1 MAIDMD
7 MVSRNRFQQQMQI
20 VEDQVNL
27 LRQCGSQCTNIE
39 SSVLLE

>member
-27 LRQCGSQCTNIE
+27 LHQCGSQCTNIE